1 MSEQKIERH
10 RLSTLSLQSIS
21 FAKKLANT
29 SWLCMLETSVLRKL
43 LEDNE
48 AQKLHWFRKMN
59 WNRKLIML
67 DAKFCRWNSRIF
79 KRFLS
84 LEYPSIHYCISREH
98 SDFSSS
104 TVQALILLSGYDGSA
119 CVGLIAQPVAAIFL
133 LSLVFKH
140 SNLCR
145 FAILASSVIKYLLC
159 LASLSTMTDV
169 VSVPSHTVRAYT
181 VSRDILWN

>member
-1 MSEQKIERH
+1 MSERKIERH
-10 RLSTLSLQSIS
+10 RLSTLSLQSLS

-59 WNRKLIML
+59 WNRKLIMF

-104 TVQALILLSGYDGSA
+104 TVQALILLSGYDGS
-119 CVGLIAQPVAAIFL
+119 VLDWSHNPSLPFFFYPWYSNTPIFVDSPYWL
-133 LSLVFKH
+133 HL
-140 SNLCR
+140 
-145 FAILASSVIKYLLC
+145 
-159 LASLSTMTDV
+159 
-169 VSVPSHTVRAYT
+169 
-181 VSRDILWN
+181 